1 MEDNQVHSAMTVHNW
16 VFLRQ
21 EDEFKAN
28 FERLIDALDTDLE
41 YVREHT
47 RLLTR
52 AIEWDKSQRRRSAC
66 LRGQDL
72 QTAEGWLEQ
81 SGSKD
86 PQPAELH
93 RDYLTFSRTTVNQLQ
108 RLTFLA
114 IAIAFICMLG
124 LSVFS
129 FLQRKEA
136 LKQKIVAEKA
146 NRISNSQALAALA
159 LTEVGKDPELS
170 LLLARESIRVTYQEN
185 RTVLPLSNT
194 ALRETIIIKS

>member
-1 MEDNQVHSAMTVHNW
+1 M
-16 VFLRQ
+16 
-21 EDEFKAN
+21 
-28 FERLIDALDTDLE
+28 
-41 YVREHT
+41 
-47 RLLTR
+47 
-52 AIEWDKSQRRRSAC
+52 
-66 LRGQDL
+66 RGQDL

-114 IAIAFICMLG
+114 VAIAFICMLG

-159 LTEVGKDPELS
+159 LTEVDKDPELS

-194 ALRETIIIKS
+194 ALRESIIKSRIRLVLKGHGDEVWSAAYSPDGQRIVTASFEGTAKV